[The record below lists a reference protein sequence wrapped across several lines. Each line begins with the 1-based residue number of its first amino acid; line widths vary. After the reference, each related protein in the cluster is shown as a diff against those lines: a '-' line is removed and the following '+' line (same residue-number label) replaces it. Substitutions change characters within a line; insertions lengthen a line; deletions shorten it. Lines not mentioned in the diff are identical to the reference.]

1 MQGGRSPDSACSVRR
16 KGRWIGSTAR
26 QGDLHDVE
34 RRVYYFRPEWVGERR
49 SKRRIVLLEP
59 RQMKQS
65 LLIGG
70 SLGYSSHVRRGGGVN
85 MKRMGGM
92 CGRLGE
98 RWRWVRPADIMARES
113 SVERHDVGILV
124 R

>member
-1 MQGGRSPDSACSVRR
+1 MDRSHH
-16 KGRWIGSTAR
+16 TL
-26 QGDLHDVE
+26 GDLVWLVD
-34 RRVYYFRPEWVGERR
+34 G
-49 SKRRIVLLEP
+49 IL
-59 RQMKQS
+59 Q
-65 LLIGG
+65 G
-70 SLGYSSHVRRGGGVN
+70 GGGVN